1 MANVCA
7 SSVESAVKKRH
18 NVSCLTR
25 QLLSE
30 VSSTTASVT
39 SVSPSI
45 SDKCSELSSDNDG
58 LPYREKHSDQSL
70 TCEELHTDS
79 SNGDSDFEN
88 QSGHEPDYSSA
99 AETTEESSDVE
110 DARLDCTKILSVHQ
124 LLTYRF
130 AETTGVKVDLP
141 TAGFITEP
149 ILPAAESSG
158 HNDKFRKVI
167 KSIVGELVVDRI
179 DLVQGKLMAR
189 GIKSASQLSAVIDE
203 LFCKAR
209 TQHHLV
215 ATCIELC
222 LRLSKDPQL
231 QPVIGAEGSP
241 WSFRQILLDNCW
253 PMILEMLENSNE
265 VLQQARSKSKQ
276 AAVGNCKIL
285 GELICRGAASP
296 RLLIEAVEAMLSK
309 CEGCAS
315 LLEPLAALLLPTG
328 SKFGR
333 QTDWVHY
340 TRFQKA
346 MQQVRCLSQSHTV
359 PKNMQLL
366 LRDLLLELPSGCPEK
381 NRIVLPEAARGTS
394 MLSIARSA
402 LLTCP
407 AVPELRGHDAGG
419 IKKTLRDAMPRPR
432 IANKVAEGAI
442 GVLSKNSIP
451 PAPGLSCEAGL
462 NTRDPS
468 ALFSGRNAHT
478 STVFQPKLFHREL
491 SRIVRELCSS
501 LDVAAAVGAIEGQ
514 AVPLHHQQREFV
526 DILTRACEI
535 SSAPARLATFSM
547 AAALA
552 DDEFP
557 IFDRKASLF
566 GVRTFFEEVYVDLC
580 DEIPKLKTVLRME
593 MIPTLKAAFP
603 PNAIDSIL
611 PREFRS

>member
-1 MANVCA
+1 MAFA
-7 SSVESAVKKRH
+7 SVESTHRKRH
-18 NVSCLTR
+18 DAHSFTR
-25 QLLSE
+25 KLLSE

-39 SVSPSI
+39 SMSPSI
-45 SDKCSELSSDNDG
+45 SDKCSDLSSDNDG
-58 LPYREKHSDQSL
+58 LPHRGKHSDQSL

-79 SNGDSDFEN
+79 SNEDSDFEN

-110 DARLDCTKILSVHQ
+110 DVRLHCTHVLSVHQ
-124 LLTYRF
+124 LLRYRF
-130 AETTGVKVDLP
+130 AEPKEVKVSLP
-141 TAGFITEP
+141 ASGIITEP
-149 ILPAAESSG
+149 VLPQEIGG

-167 KSIVGELVVDRI
+167 KSIVGDLVVDKI
-179 DLVQGKLMAR
+179 DLVQSKLMAR

-209 TQHHLV
+209 SQHHLV
-215 ATCIELC
+215 ATCVDVC
-222 LRLSKDPQL
+222 LRLGKDPQL
-231 QPVIGAEGSP
+231 QPIIGADGSP

-253 PMILEMLENSNE
+253 PHILEMLENSQE
-265 VLQQARSKSKQ
+265 VLQQTRSKSRQ
-276 AAVGNCKIL
+276 AAVGSCKIL

-296 RLLIEAVEAMLSK
+296 RLLIEAVESMLAK
-309 CEGCAS
+309 CEGCMSLVEPLAS
-315 LLEPLAALLLPTG
+315 LLLQTG

-333 QTDWVHY
+333 QSDWVHFARY
-340 TRFQKA
+340 QRA
-346 MQQVRCLSQSHTV
+346 MQQVKQLSQSCAV

-366 LRDLLLELPSGCPEK
+366 LRDLLFELPSGCSETG
-381 NRIVLPEAARGTS
+381 RIAPSEASRGTS

-402 LLTCP
+402 LLSSPPT
-407 AVPELRGHDAGG
+407 AELRGHDAGG

-432 IANKVAEGAI
+432 IANTAAEGAR

-451 PAPGLSCEAGL
+451 PAPGLSCETGTHAKEPSH
-462 NTRDPS
+462 DPLMCTAQNS
-468 ALFSGRNAHT
+468 SK
-478 STVFQPKLFHREL
+478 FQPKLFHREL

-501 LDVAAAVGAIEGQ
+501 LDVAAAVGAIGGQ
-514 AVPLHHQQREFV
+514 AVPVHHQQREFV

-535 SSAPARLATFSM
+535 SSSPARLATFSM

-557 IFDRKASLF
+557 IFDRKESLL

-580 DEIPKLKTVLRME
+580 DEIPKLKTLLRTE
-593 MIPTLKAAFP
+593 MIPTLKATFP
-603 PNAIDSIL
+603 PNAIDAFL

>member
-1 MANVCA
+1 
-7 SSVESAVKKRH
+7 
-18 NVSCLTR
+18 
-25 QLLSE
+25 
-30 VSSTTASVT
+30 
-39 SVSPSI
+39 
-45 SDKCSELSSDNDG
+45 
-58 LPYREKHSDQSL
+58 
-70 TCEELHTDS
+70 
-79 SNGDSDFEN
+79 
-88 QSGHEPDYSSA
+88 
-99 AETTEESSDVE
+99 
-110 DARLDCTKILSVHQ
+110 
-124 LLTYRF
+124 
-130 AETTGVKVDLP
+130 
-141 TAGFITEP
+141 
-149 ILPAAESSG
+149 
-158 HNDKFRKVI
+158 
-167 KSIVGELVVDRI
+167 
-179 DLVQGKLMAR
+179 MAR
-189 GIKSASQLSAVIDE
+189 GIKSASQLSAVVDE

-215 ATCIELC
+215 ATCVDLC

-231 QPVIGAEGSP
+231 QPIIGADGSP

-253 PMILEMLENSNE
+253 PLIMEMLENSNE
-265 VLQQARSKSKQ
+265 VLQQTRSKSKQ
-276 AAVGNCKIL
+276 VAVGNCKIL

-296 RLLIEAVEAMLSK
+296 RLLIEAVEAMLAK
-309 CEGCAS
+309 CEGCAG

-333 QTDWVHY
+333 QSDWVHY
-340 TRFQKA
+340 ARFQKA
-346 MQQVRCLSQSHTV
+346 MQQVKCLSQSHAV

-366 LRDLLLELPSGCPEK
+366 LRDLLFELPSGCAEK
-381 NRIVLPEAARGTS
+381 SRIAPLEATKGTS

-402 LLTCP
+402 LLTSP
-407 AVPELRGHDAGG
+407 AAPDLRGHDAGG

-432 IANKVAEGAI
+432 IANKVVEGAR

-451 PAPGLSCEAGL
+451 PAPGLSCEAGI
-462 NTRDPS
+462 NCRDPS
-468 ALFSGRNAHT
+468 SAP
-478 STVFQPKLFHREL
+478 STCSTAYANSAFQPKLFHREL

-514 AVPLHHQQREFV
+514 AVPLQHQQREFV

-557 IFDRKASLF
+557 VFDRKASLL
-566 GVRTFFEEVYVDLC
+566 GVRAFFEEVYADLC

-603 PNAIDSIL
+603 PNAIDAIL

>member
-1 MANVCA
+1 M
-7 SSVESAVKKRH
+7 
-18 NVSCLTR
+18 
-25 QLLSE
+25 
-30 VSSTTASVT
+30 
-39 SVSPSI
+39 SPSI

-58 LPYREKHSDQSL
+58 LPCRGKHSDQSL

-79 SNGDSDFEN
+79 SNEDSDFEN

-99 AETTEESSDVE
+99 AETAEESSD
-110 DARLDCTKILSVHQ
+110 LDDIRPNCTDVLSVHQ
-124 LLTYRF
+124 LLRYRF
-130 AETTGVKVDLP
+130 TEMTGVKVDLLA
-141 TAGFITEP
+141 TGFVTEP
-149 ILPAAESSG
+149 ILPAVESIG
-158 HNDKFRKVI
+158 QTDKFRKVI

-189 GIKSASQLSAVIDE
+189 GIKSASQLSTVIDE

-209 TQHHLV
+209 LQHHLV
-215 ATCIELC
+215 VACVDLC
-222 LRLSKDPQL
+222 LRLNKDPQL
-231 QPVIGAEGSP
+231 QPIIGADGSP

-253 PMILEMLENSNE
+253 PLMMEMLENSNE
-265 VLQQARSKSKQ
+265 VLQQTRSKSKQ
-276 AAVGNCKIL
+276 AAVGNCKVL

-296 RLLIEAVEAMLSK
+296 RLLIEAVEAMLAKS
-309 CEGCAS
+309 EGCS
-315 LLEPLAALLLPTG
+315 GLLEPLAALLLPTG

-333 QTDWVHY
+333 QSDWVHHA
-340 TRFQKA
+340 RFQQA
-346 MQQVRCLSQSHTV
+346 MQQVKRLSQSHAV

-366 LRDLLLELPSGCPEK
+366 LRDLLFELPSGCSEK
-381 NRIVLPEAARGTS
+381 SRIALPEATRGTS

-407 AVPELRGHDAGG
+407 GAPELRGHDAGG

-432 IANKVAEGAI
+432 IVDKVAEGTR

-451 PAPGLSCEAGL
+451 PAPGLCRVATI
-462 NTRDPS
+462 NTS
-468 ALFSGRNAHT
+468 GALVGSIAYTT
-478 STVFQPKLFHREL
+478 STFQPKLFHREL

-514 AVPLHHQQREFV
+514 AVPLQHQQREFV

-535 SSAPARLATFSM
+535 SSSPARLATFSM

-557 IFDRKASLF
+557 IFDRKASLV
-566 GVRTFFEEVYVDLC
+566 GVRTFFQEVYADLC
-580 DEIPKLKTVLRME
+580 DEIPKLKAILRME

-603 PNAIDSIL
+603 PNAIDAIL

>member
-1 MANVCA
+1 MAYV
-7 SSVESAVKKRH
+7 SANLVDSTLKRRH
-18 NVSCLTR
+18 DTSRLTR
-25 QLLSE
+25 KFFSE

-39 SVSPSI
+39 SMSPSI

-58 LPYREKHSDQSL
+58 LACRGKHPDQSL
-70 TCEELHTDS
+70 TREELHTDS
-79 SNGDSDFEN
+79 SNEDSDFEN

-99 AETTEESSDVE
+99 AETAEESSDVE
-110 DARLDCTKILSVHQ
+110 VTRSNSANALSVHQ
-124 LLTYRF
+124 LLRYRF
-130 AETTGVKVDLP
+130 TEATGGKVDLP
-141 TAGFITEP
+141 TAGSITEP
-149 ILPAAESSG
+149 ILPAVESIC
-158 HNDKFRKVI
+158 HNDKFRKMI

-189 GIKSASQLSAVIDE
+189 GIKSSSQLSTVIDE

-209 TQHHLV
+209 SQHHLV
-215 ATCIELC
+215 AACVDLC
-222 LRLSKDPQL
+222 LRLNKDPQL
-231 QPVIGAEGSP
+231 QPIIGADGSP

-253 PMILEMLENSNE
+253 PLMMEMLDNSYK
-265 VLQQARSKSKQ
+265 VLQQTRSKSKQ

-296 RLLIEAVEAMLSK
+296 RLLIEAVEAMLAK
-309 CEGCAS
+309 CEGCSS
-315 LLEPLAALLLPTG
+315 LVEPLAALLLPAG

-333 QTDWVHY
+333 QSDWVHY
-340 TRFQKA
+340 TRFQQA
-346 MQQVRCLSQSHTV
+346 MQQVKRLSLSHAV

-366 LRDLLLELPSGCPEK
+366 LRDLLAELPSSWPEK
-381 NRIVLPEAARGTS
+381 SRSVVPEVTQGTS

-407 AVPELRGHDAGG
+407 AVPELKGHDAGS
-419 IKKTLRDAMPRPR
+419 IKKTLRDAIPRPA
-432 IANKVAEGAI
+432 IANKVVERAC
-442 GVLSKNSIP
+442 GVLSRNSIP
-451 PAPGLSCEAGL
+451 PAPGLSCKATLNVSTTLAGSIAS
-462 NTRDPS
+462 D
-468 ALFSGRNAHT
+468 A
-478 STVFQPKLFHREL
+478 STFQPKLFHREL

-501 LDVAAAVGAIEGQ
+501 LDVAAAVGAIQGQ

-535 SSAPARLATFSM
+535 SSSPARLATFSM

-557 IFDRKASLF
+557 IFDRTASLL

-580 DEIPKLKTVLRME
+580 DEIRKLKAILRME

-603 PNAIDSIL
+603 SNAIDAIL
-611 PREFRS
+611 PMEFRS